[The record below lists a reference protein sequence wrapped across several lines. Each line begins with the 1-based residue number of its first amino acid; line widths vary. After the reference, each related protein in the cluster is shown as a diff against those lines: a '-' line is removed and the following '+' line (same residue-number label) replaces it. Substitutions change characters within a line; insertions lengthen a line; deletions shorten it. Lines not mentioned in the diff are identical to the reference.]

1 MFQIIF
7 NELSAAELS
16 ALPKPLQLGL
26 LSEFQILPED
36 LDKLDGERFGCI
48 ERDGKKLY
56 RYRASEYRIY
66 FQPCPEG
73 LTIHRILHRN
83 TLSDFLFRSKL
94 PLAEDDQLGRT
105 KAFWKMIDEGARRS
119 PAAGA

>member
-7 NELSAAELS
+7 NQLSAAELS

-94 PLAEDDQLGRT
+94 PMAEDDQLGRT
-105 KAFWKMIDEGARRS
+105 KAFWKLIDEGARTATRA
-119 PAAGA
+119 P

>member
-7 NELSAAELS
+7 NALSAAELS

-66 FQPCPEG
+66 FQRCEEG
-73 LTIHRILHRN
+73 LTVHRILHRN

-105 KAFWKMIDEGARRS
+105 KGFWKLIDEGART
-119 PAAGA
+119 GARAQ